1 MGILGSFLIG
11 GGIFAGIDYLVH
23 TVNDPALAAILALVP
38 ISLMASFIIK
48 TRGGLLTYS
57 ASLIKVAIITLIC
70 IALLFFSVK
79 NTNLN
84 RYLIISLIL
93 ILWLLLN
100 AVLYYN

>member
-1 MGILGSFLIG
+1 MGILTSFLIG

-23 TVNDPALAAILALVP
+23 TMNDPALAAILALVP

-79 NTNLN
+79 NTSLN
-84 RYLIISLIL
+84 RYVIISLIL

-100 AVLYYN
+100 AALYYN